1 MKLIDGNVYKSFG
14 AVGAMD
20 GVSIGFQSSQIHTL
34 VEENST
40 GVTVSITEGARVI
53 VNK

>member
-1 MKLIDGNVYKSFG
+1 MKLIDRNVCKSFD
-14 AVGAMD
+14 AVGALD
-20 GVSIGFQSSQIHTL
+20 GFSIGFQSGQIHTL
-34 VEENST
+34 VEENGT